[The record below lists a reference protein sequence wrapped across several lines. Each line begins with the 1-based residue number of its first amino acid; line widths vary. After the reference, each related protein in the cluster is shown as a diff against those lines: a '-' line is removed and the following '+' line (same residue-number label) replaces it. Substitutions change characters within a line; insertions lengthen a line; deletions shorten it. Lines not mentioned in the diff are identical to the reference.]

1 MMSETYREATVRE
14 LLPLVRQV
22 ARRVQRMVP
31 SADLDDLIGD
41 GSVGVLRA
49 VDAFDPARGIPLE
62 QYARRMILGAILN
75 GVRRMDP
82 VSERMRR
89 TMRVAERARHA
100 LAQEIGTLPTLGE
113 MEPLVPGLS
122 RARAQVH
129 RRIPLSLD
137 AALPSGERLEPDHS
151 GDPQAIVAERLE
163 RARIRAAVV
172 ALPRRQR
179 AVIIAH
185 YFARRRLRE
194 LVEPMCISPQR
205 VSQLHLMAIER
216 LRAELGRT
224 G

>member
-1 MMSETYREATVRE
+1 
-14 LLPLVRQV
+14 
-22 ARRVQRMVP
+22 MVP

-41 GSVGVLRA
+41 GSVGLLRA
-49 VDAFDPARGIPLE
+49 VDAFDPTRGIPLE

-89 TMRVAERARHA
+89 TMRVAERARFV
-100 LAQEIGTLPTLGE
+100 LAHELGTLPSLSE
-113 MEPLVPGLS
+113 MERLMPALR
-122 RARAQVH
+122 RARAEVH
-129 RRIPLSLD
+129 HRVPLSLD
-137 AALPSGERLEPDHS
+137 ASLPSGEHLEPDYA
-151 GDPQAIVAERLE
+151 GDPQAIVGERLD
-163 RARIRAAVV
+163 RARIHAAVN
-172 ALPRRQR
+172 ALPSRQR
-179 AVIIAH
+179 AVVVAH
-185 YFARRRLRE
+185 YFAQRRLRS

>member
-1 MMSETYREATVRE
+1 MSDELREAAVRE
-14 LLPLVRQV
+14 LLPVVRQI
-22 ARRVQRMVP
+22 ARRVHRMVP
-31 SADLDDLIGD
+31 SAELDDLIGD

-49 VDAFDPARGIPLE
+49 VDAFDSARGIPLE

-89 TMRVAERARHA
+89 TMRVAERTRFA
-100 LAQEIGTLPTLGE
+100 LAHEVGVLPSLAE
-113 MEPLVPGLS
+113 MERFVPGLS
-122 RARAQVH
+122 RARAEAH

-137 AALPSGERLEPDHS
+137 APLPSGERLEPDYS

-163 RARIRAAVV
+163 RARIRSAVA
-172 ALPRRQR
+172 ALPSRQR
-179 AVIIAH
+179 AVILAH
-185 YFARRRLRE
+185 YFALRRLRS
-194 LVEPMCISPQR
+194 LVEPMRISPQR

>member
-1 MMSETYREATVRE
+1 MSEAPREAAVCE
-14 LLPLVRQV
+14 LLPMVRQI

-41 GSVGVLRA
+41 GSLGVIRA

-89 TMRVAERARHA
+89 TMRVAERARFA
-100 LAQEIGTLPTLGE
+100 LAQEIGTLPALGE
-113 MEPLVPGLS
+113 MERLVAGLS
-122 RARAQVH
+122 RARAEAH

-137 AALPSGERLEPDHS
+137 APLPSGERLEPDRT
-151 GDPQAIVAERLE
+151 GDPQAIVAERFE
-163 RARIRAAVV
+163 RARIHAAVD
-172 ALPRRQR
+172 ALPPRQR
-179 AVIIAH
+179 AVVVAH
-185 YFARRRLRE
+185 YFGRQRLRA
-194 LVEPMCISPQR
+194 LVEPMRISPQR

-216 LRAELGRT
+216 LRAELSRAG
-224 G
+224 

>member
-1 MMSETYREATVRE
+1 MNDRFREAAVCE
-14 LLPLVRQV
+14 LLPVVRQM
-22 ARRVQRMVP
+22 ARRVQRLVP

-41 GSVGVLRA
+41 GSVGVIRA

-89 TMRVAERARHA
+89 TMRVAERARFA
-100 LAQEIGTLPTLGE
+100 LAQEIGTLPALGE
-113 MEPLVPGLS
+113 MERLVLGLS
-122 RARAQVH
+122 RARAEVH

-137 AALPSGERLEPDHS
+137 APLPSNEHLEPDRS
-151 GDPQAIVAERLE
+151 GDPQAIVAERME
-163 RARIRAAVV
+163 RARIRAAVD
-172 ALPRRQR
+172 ALPPRQR
-179 AVIIAH
+179 DVVVAH
-185 YFARRRLRE
+185 YFAQRRLRS
-194 LVEPMCISPQR
+194 LVEPMRISPQR
-205 VSQLHLMAIER
+205 VSQLHLMALER

>member
-1 MMSETYREATVRE
+1 MSGELREAVVRD
-14 LLPLVRQV
+14 LLPVVRQI

-89 TMRVAERARHA
+89 TMRVAERARFA
-100 LAQEIGTLPTLGE
+100 LAQEVGTLPALGE
-113 MEPLVPGLS
+113 MERLVAGLG
-122 RARAQVH
+122 RARAEAH
-129 RRIPLSLD
+129 RRVPLSLD
-137 AALPSGERLEPDHS
+137 APLPSGERLEPDFT

-163 RARIRAAVV
+163 RARIRSAVA
-172 ALPRRQR
+172 ALPSRQR
-179 AVIIAH
+179 SIIVAH
-185 YFARRRLRE
+185 YFARRRLRS
-194 LVEPMCISPQR
+194 LVEPMRISPQR
-205 VSQLHLMAIER
+205 VSQLHLLAIER